1 MIEHEEA
8 EREEVKGFEE
18 EQTKMEK
25 INSQSSAESLDKE
38 EELLEG
44 GSSDEDW
51 EKQPEIPAA

>member
-38 EELLEG
+38 EELREG

>member
-18 EQTKMEK
+18 EQTKIEK
-25 INSQSSAESLDKE
+25 INSQSSAESLDNE
-38 EELLEG
+38 EELREG